1 MTFLSGLQ
9 LLTFGSQNIKVW
21 QYHFERQRYTDCLF
35 QELDVALPNEMKR
48 AVTKRKAEFIAG
60 RRAALHALRIEGCD
74 CLELPI
80 GEHRSPVW
88 PEGWIGSISHTD
100 DLAVATVSS
109 LSDVSLVG
117 LDVEELINEN
127 QVMSLMPMFVSP
139 QEIKHLAR
147 THLPIQWFVTLVFSA
162 KESIFKAIYPHV
174 KTYLEFRDSKLMSI
188 DMDKGEAHFQLCE
201 RGEKVFGEALILCV
215 YFFFKQGKAYTLVC
229 EPRQV

>member
-1 MTFLSGLQ
+1 M
-9 LLTFGSQNIKVW
+9 
-21 QYHFERQRYTDCLF
+21 
-35 QELDVALPNEMKR
+35 
-48 AVTKRKAEFIAG
+48 TKRKAEFIAG

-162 KESIFKAIYPHV
+162 KESIFKAIYPP
-174 KTYLEFRDSKLMSI
+174 
-188 DMDKGEAHFQLCE
+188 C
-201 RGEKVFGEALILCV
+201 
-215 YFFFKQGKAYTLVC
+215 
-229 EPRQV
+229 